1 MSKQVLINTLREY
14 FTSKGGFMTV
24 EEYKEATDAP
34 YRIQIIKRTIGTWP
48 RLKNIIGEIKAAEPA
63 APVEPKPAPKPVAK
77 PKPAETKKSDG

>member
-14 FTSKGGFMTV
+14 FTSKGGFMTA

-34 YRIQIIKRTIGTWP
+34 YRFQIVKRTIGTWP
-48 RLKNIIGEIKAAEPA
+48 RLKNIIGEIKAPE
-63 APVEPKPAPKPVAK
+63 PVEAPKPASKPVAK